1 MSVILLADIECITWK
16 FHIYEIETKCAR
28 SFPLDGHNNVDDG
41 MTDLWQTMCFGRGG
55 GGGYRVHLSMEIAT
69 MKMSMFYRSFS
80 FYFHFRNYE
89 YHDY

>member
-16 FHIYEIETKCAR
+16 FHIYEVETKCAR

-55 GGGYRVHLSMEIAT
+55 GGVSGSSIDGNCNNEDEYVLSII
-69 MKMSMFYRSFS
+69 FILFS
-80 FYFHFRNYE
+80 FQKLRIS
-89 YHDY
+89 